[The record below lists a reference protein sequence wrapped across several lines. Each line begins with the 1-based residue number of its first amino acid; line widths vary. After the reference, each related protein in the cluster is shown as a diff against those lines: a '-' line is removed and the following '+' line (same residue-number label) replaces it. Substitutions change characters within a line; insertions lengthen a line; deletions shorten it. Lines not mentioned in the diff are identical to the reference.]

1 MKPPEPTMKI
11 EVQTK
16 RIGKYRLKK
25 IVSIVYEKYRDLEF
39 GGWMVSI
46 LEGKGFVFGWG
57 GTKQRAK
64 EEFEKEFALA
74 ARTFR
79 DIIIENHE

>member
-1 MKPPEPTMKI
+1 MRQPTTKV
-11 EVQTK
+11 EVKTK
-16 RIGKYRLKK
+16 RIGKYRLNK

-57 GTKQRAK
+57 GTKQKAK
-64 EEFEKEFALA
+64 FEFEKEFELA
-74 ARTFR
+74 ARTLR
-79 DIIIENHE
+79 EVIENYE

>member
-1 MKPPEPTMKI
+1 MRQPTTKV
-11 EVQTK
+11 EVKTK
-16 RIGKYRLKK
+16 RIGKYKLNK

-57 GTKQRAK
+57 GTKQKAK
-64 EEFEKEFALA
+64 SEFEKEFELA

-79 DIIIENHE
+79 DVIENYE